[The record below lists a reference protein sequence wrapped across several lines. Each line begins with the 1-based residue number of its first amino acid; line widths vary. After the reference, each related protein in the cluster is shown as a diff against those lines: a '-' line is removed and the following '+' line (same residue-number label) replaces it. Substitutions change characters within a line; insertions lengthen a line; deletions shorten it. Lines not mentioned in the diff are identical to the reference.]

1 MGNDAGSRCF
11 ARKMLRSC
19 SDSRFQ
25 NLSIK
30 GIILFAALASF
41 SILCGC
47 VALADKTAGSAS
59 GTSESDD
66 KTKVIASIFAPYD
79 LARQVGGDYA
89 EVSMLVPPGSE
100 THSFE
105 PTPRDIVDLQECDV
119 FIYVGGES
127 DAWLD
132 DLLSS
137 IDTTDKRIVRL
148 MDIVDT
154 LEEVHI
160 EGMQEDDEIVS
171 DESDDEHGQGF
182 EERRAEQDEHDSDA
196 HGHVGEQ
203 DEHVWTSVPNA
214 KLIVR
219 AIADVLMETDS
230 VHAAS
235 YDQNATDYLQQLDEL
250 DDQFREV
257 VAQANRTTVVFGDRF
272 PFLYLAEEYGLRYYA
287 AFSGCST
294 QTEASANTIA
304 ALIERV
310 KEEQIP
316 VVFKIELSNH
326 KIADTIAEQTG
337 TQVLV
342 LHACHN
348 ISKDDFVAGA
358 TYLSLMEQNV
368 ANLRIALN

>member
-1 MGNDAGSRCF
+1 
-11 ARKMLRSC
+11 MLRSC

-182 EERRAEQDEHDSDA
+182 EERRAEQD
-196 HGHVGEQ
+196 
-203 DEHVWTSVPNA
+203 
-214 KLIVR
+214 
-219 AIADVLMETDS
+219 
-230 VHAAS
+230 
-235 YDQNATDYLQQLDEL
+235 
-250 DDQFREV
+250 
-257 VAQANRTTVVFGDRF
+257 
-272 PFLYLAEEYGLRYYA
+272 
-287 AFSGCST
+287 
-294 QTEASANTIA
+294 
-304 ALIERV
+304 
-310 KEEQIP
+310 
-316 VVFKIELSNH
+316 
-326 KIADTIAEQTG
+326 
-337 TQVLV
+337 
-342 LHACHN
+342 
-348 ISKDDFVAGA
+348 
-358 TYLSLMEQNV
+358 
-368 ANLRIALN
+368 